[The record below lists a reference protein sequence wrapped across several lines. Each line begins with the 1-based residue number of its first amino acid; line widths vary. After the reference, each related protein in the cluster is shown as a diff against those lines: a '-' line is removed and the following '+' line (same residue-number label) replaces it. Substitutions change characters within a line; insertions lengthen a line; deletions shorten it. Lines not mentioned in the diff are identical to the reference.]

1 MKFLIQKNLVIG
13 ASGAFINGQTIV
25 CGGATEKYLHCNT
38 INGEGNL
45 KCDRNVDCVTSLGG
59 SKWCS
64 GPKIDE
70 CYSYDSVF
78 TQVKKTQFTDLC
90 FTIEVLNEIQCSTK
104 VSDQLLHSTYVVTY
118 FQIP

>member
-1 MKFLIQKNLVIG
+1 MFWKKNCDNFDSNWFLTELKFLIQKNLVIG

-78 TQVKKTQFTDLC
+78 TQVKNPLIYGTLFYNRD
-90 FTIEVLNEIQCSTK
+90 S
-104 VSDQLLHSTYVVTY
+104 
-118 FQIP
+118 